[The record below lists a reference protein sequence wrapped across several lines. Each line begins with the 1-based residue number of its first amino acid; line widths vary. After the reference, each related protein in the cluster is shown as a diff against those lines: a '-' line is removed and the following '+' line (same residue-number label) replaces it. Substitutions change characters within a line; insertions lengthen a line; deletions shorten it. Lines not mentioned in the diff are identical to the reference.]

1 MPPIERDVALWDP
14 ERVLRHQHSSS
25 SDHGRSFIPMWDSS
39 DPERAP
45 PPLPLNPQ
53 SPSVGT
59 SRPGTSTA
67 IQSAHAALTEKARE
81 SALVS
86 NALARR
92 VGEHSPERTP
102 RASLSH
108 TSSISTSSSSSSAP
122 RSQSHRRMQS
132 LQPNSVRDLS
142 LMIETSGANSNNG
155 RDSNNS
161 TPRSPEKTSLVNLPS
176 TPLRNR
182 SDPFLSDDKQPIS
195 TNPGPG
201 PSLTPIVRP
210 IVRRPHQSILGEN
223 TPPQS
228 ATMLALHSMAA
239 SSPSQK
245 EREPGAP
252 LPMPPSSSS
261 SQSLPQPPPQQQQQ
275 QQQQPTSQPDPTPA
289 PAPALSI
296 VSTNSSAGGAKS
308 RSGNSSSGSGN
319 NNNNNMAMTVIKQP
333 HLQMEHLSKQ
343 IFSLTSIATS
353 LQKEMSALS
362 RRSRDN
368 ATDLLSLKE
377 ATNARDEDIRK
388 SLREIISNASE
399 VTSIRSRDS
408 YPGGPFMIDNKPHGQ
423 PQATSPLSKSVR
435 PFSLPRIPSPNSFAA
450 SLDRE
455 SMSTPS
461 LYAADGPNTISML
474 ERIVREMGTKEGQD
488 MLMGRLSEVI
498 DKVAGMA
505 SAAKLEELLQIVKE
519 RQEQSVVPVSQGGN
533 NYMGGGPGRP
543 RNYSFDDEPASSQ
556 REIEYNRKG
565 PMTQRAE
572 RLLQSA
578 SASAIDQRRS
588 SAPTT
593 GITDVI
599 SDDVLKIIKTV
610 KDSVAQGGGLTA
622 EVKALVRELRGEV
635 LGMGREIGRR
645 LDEVEVRAK
654 DEGKPPAATQV
665 EMAKVVEDGLS
676 ELKQHMNDLMRE
688 HRRQSAASAATI
700 AAAAAEAV
708 PAVDYQEVYNSMR
721 AALKDSQAN
730 KPNRPELSRED
741 VIEAVKDAW
750 ETYKPEIEV
759 QQIGLERDEVL
770 TCLEQGLRDYAP
782 RSEQPAGATREEVFK
797 AVVEGL
803 THFVP
808 PQMPSSG
815 MSRDEVLDAVR
826 ECLEEF
832 EFPVAPSAIGAEI
845 SKEDMVD
852 AVKQGLNGFDFPQT
866 SRDLI
871 SMGPNENSDEIV
883 SRLHDIMQFMRE
895 EFKAVSDEA
904 KQNVAANGRDTEQ
917 VLDATRDGL
926 EKLRSDLEIY
936 VDKVA
941 AAVTHQDFS
950 EGLIRTLDVFRD
962 EISDLVSKA
971 SDGSKEMLK
980 EEIESLRDTVNT
992 SLVPAI
998 PVQSNT
1004 APANNREVLEALQ
1017 EGVNLLRGEI
1027 SSRHVNSTSE
1037 VLDAIQEGLS
1047 DLRISIDRLG
1057 NKPADLSANDE
1068 ILDALKSG
1076 LSDVRTDI
1084 DGLRDQNSNAVAT
1097 VETSN
1102 TAIVPADMLRH
1113 DDIKNLEMLITQL
1126 RTKVDVIDAARS
1138 EQTSDREITT
1148 TSDEDPSSALT
1159 TERDA
1164 EWKEKIMEMETKL
1177 HAIHESVTGLAS
1189 REVPPA
1195 STVTDPEEAPA
1206 PRPST
1211 DAASREDVEAIET
1224 ILRNTKARLDDLI
1237 DGDQF
1242 LRKDH
1247 IETIETLVLDTKH
1260 SLVDLKAQMDGLSS
1274 REDVNMVESLVAQV
1288 ANGFDELKE
1297 RHEKQFDDPE
1307 RVTKTDVDAI
1317 ALACLQVKS
1326 AVERMSQA
1334 DDSTG
1339 LPSKDD
1345 LLSLAVIVRDVRS
1358 QLEMD
1363 SAVAVKASEECQ
1375 AEVAGVG
1382 ERVQDVKD
1390 FLEVLN
1396 ETVKNRLEDGVLG
1409 IESVGKILDSLSD
1422 TIGRNS
1428 SDLHDLYET
1437 MRNEFEESRA
1447 GVVGAKLESDERIQ
1461 QTTDVL
1467 EAKIDERIGELV
1479 AKFDDF
1485 QAIADDRM
1493 RISEGRDVDM
1503 EAAVVGTKD
1512 IADELKLLIDT
1523 LGSAVTESLE
1533 KMEEA
1538 SKTVFERVDDMA
1550 SKAEENHS
1558 DGKAEH
1564 QQTRDHVLQAIEAV
1578 QGVQGHVTEYQPKIL
1593 ETIKDVLLVVS
1604 EHFEHSKSSTTTI
1617 QEQLVEAK
1625 APEMPLLPPIEKYDD
1640 TTMQEKLDKLVGQT
1654 DRATDAL
1661 TKLDKMDSL
1670 VDHTLAVGQ
1679 ALTKLDRLVEHSED
1693 TDKALGEQREKL
1705 DQLDQLEKLEKLEKM
1720 DYLVA
1725 QAETTSQALV
1735 SLEKLAKLDQIVD
1748 LTQLAGRAF
1757 DSQHEKIDKI
1767 VEHTQV
1773 AQEAY
1778 TKLDSLDQ
1786 LDKLDKLEKLEKL
1799 DQLDELMGHSRV
1811 ADDKADRTLSQLET
1825 LEKVHQQ
1832 VMRTA
1837 ADLAQYMSTQTQR
1850 IADDHE
1856 DRERTLQETTI
1867 ALERRQVEKEQAE
1880 ASVEALRE
1888 EEHRLKESVASLR
1901 AEQETFQRNKI
1912 RLTADVSSLET
1923 ALHLRREELHEMEA
1937 RAEGLERRI
1946 LEGVMDHSRVLL
1958 MAKTNKGREAMNRKR
1973 VVPSKKEAPPTGDNT
1988 PRAATRAAPA
1998 ESKPRSAFNMA
2009 MSAKRNPLPTNS
2021 PVGVAAN
2028 GSANGSRRI
2037 LSLSQINSSVSSG
2050 SIKRSNSVRAN
2061 VGGPGGL
2068 RKSSWG
2074 GRLPTKG
2081 YGSLEMDKENVP
2093 LKESDEENDRD
2104 MPEGDD
2110 DEPAGYNTPRGEEIS
2125 AAIVPYKRAG
2135 ADDFDDCCDDDDN
2148 DKDDDKH
2155 SEAGTLRRSS
2165 VGTSVVTGD
2174 AQSETSE
2181 FYSGDDDDDN
2191 DVMSQWTSSEVS
2203 SAAPGEMVLYGSEV

>member
-14 ERVLRHQHSSS
+14 DRVLRHQHSSS

-92 VGEHSPERTP
+92 MGEASPERTP

-108 TSSISTSSSSSSAP
+108 TSSISSSGSAP

-142 LMIETSGANSNNG
+142 LMLETGNG

-161 TPRSPEKTSLVNLPS
+161 TPRSPEKTLPGLPS

-182 SDPFLSDDKQPIS
+182 SDPFISDDMPPTN

-201 PSLTPIVRP
+201 PSLTPILRP

-239 SSPSQK
+239 SGSSP
-245 EREPGAP
+245 REPGAP
-252 LPMPPSSSS
+252 LPVPPSSA
-261 SQSLPQPPPQQQQQ
+261 QPLPQPTHQQQQLSA
-275 QQQQPTSQPDPTPA
+275 QPESAPA
-289 PAPALSI
+289 PAPALTN
-296 VSTNSSAGGAKS
+296 VSNNSSAGGATS
-308 RSGNSSSGSGN
+308 RNGN
-319 NNNNNMAMTVIKQP
+319 NGSNSMAMTVVKQP
-333 HLQMEHLSKQ
+333 TVPVEQLSKQ
-343 IFSLTSIATS
+343 ILSLTNIATS

-388 SLREIISNASE
+388 SLRELITNASDAP
-399 VTSIRSRDS
+399 SIRSRDS
-408 YPGGPFMIDNKPHGQ
+408 YPGGPFMIDNKPHLQ
-423 PQATSPLSKSVR
+423 HSATSPLSKTVR

-450 SLDRE
+450 SLDRD

-461 LYAADGPNTISML
+461 LYAADGPNTIAML
-474 ERIVREMGTKEGQD
+474 ERIVGEMGTKEGQD
-488 MLMGRLSEVI
+488 LLMNRLSEVI
-498 DKVAGMA
+498 EKLAGMA
-505 SAAKLEELLQIVKE
+505 SAAKLEELLQFIKE
-519 RQEQSVVPVSQGGN
+519 QQVQSIIPAASGN
-533 NYMGGGPGRP
+533 GYMGGGPARP
-543 RNYSFDDEPASSQ
+543 RNYNFDDEPASSQ

-565 PMTQRAE
+565 PMSHRAE

-578 SASAIDQRRS
+578 SASAIEQRRS
-588 SAPTT
+588 SAPLT
-593 GITDVI
+593 GTTDVI
-599 SDDVLKIIKTV
+599 NDDVLKIIKTV

-654 DEGKPPAATQV
+654 DEGKPPAATKV
-665 EMAKVVEDGLS
+665 EMAKVVEEGLT
-676 ELKQHMNDLMRE
+676 ELKQHMNNLMRE

-708 PAVDYQEVYNSMR
+708 PAIDYQEVYNSMR

-730 KPNRPELSRED
+730 KPNHPELSRED

-770 TCLEQGLRDYAP
+770 VCLQEGLRDYAP
-782 RSEQPAGATREEVFK
+782 RNDQPAGATREEVFK

-803 THFVP
+803 NHFVP

-871 SMGPNENSDEIV
+871 PIGPSDNTDEIV
-883 SRLHDIMQFMRE
+883 TRLQDIMQFMRE

-926 EKLRSDLEIY
+926 EKLRSDLESY

-941 AAVTHQDFS
+941 AAMTHQDFS

-980 EEIESLRDTVNT
+980 DEIESLRDTVNS

-998 PVQSNT
+998 PIPTVA
-1004 APANNREVLEALQ
+1004 APANNREILEALQ
-1017 EGVNLLRGEI
+1017 EGVSLLRNEI
-1027 SSRHVNSTSE
+1027 SNRHVNSTSE

-1084 DGLRDQNSNAVAT
+1084 DGLRDQTSNAVAT

-1126 RTKVDVIDAARS
+1126 RTKVDIIDAS
-1138 EQTSDREITT
+1138 QSKSTDRDLTT
-1148 TSDEDPSSALT
+1148 TDDQDSSSALT
-1159 TERDA
+1159 IERDA
-1164 EWKEKIMEMETKL
+1164 EWKEKILEMETKL
-1177 HAIHESVTGLAS
+1177 HAIHTSVSDLAS
-1189 REVPPA
+1189 REVA
-1195 STVTDPEEAPA
+1195 AATVKDSEEEPQ
-1206 PRPST
+1206 PRPSA

-1224 ILRNTKARLDDLI
+1224 ILRNTKARLDDFI
-1237 DGDQF
+1237 DSGEQF

-1247 IETIETLVLDTKH
+1247 IDTIEALVLDTKH
-1260 SLVDLKAQMDGLSS
+1260 SLSDLKSQVDGLSS
-1274 REDVNMVESLVAQV
+1274 REDINTVESLVAQV

-1307 RVTKTDVDAI
+1307 RVTKSDVEAI

-1326 AVERMSQA
+1326 AVERMAQA

-1345 LLSLAVIVRDVRS
+1345 LLSLAVIVRDMRS
-1358 QLEMD
+1358 QLEED
-1363 SAVAVKASEECQ
+1363 SAITAKASEERQ
-1375 AEVAGVG
+1375 VEMAGVSD
-1382 ERVQDVKD
+1382 RISDVKD

-1422 TIGRNS
+1422 TISRNS

-1447 GVVGAKLESDERIQ
+1447 GVVGAKLESDERFQ
-1461 QTTDVL
+1461 QTTETL
-1467 EAKIDERIGELV
+1467 EAKIDDRIGELV

-1485 QAIADDRM
+1485 QAISDDRM
-1493 RISEGRDVDM
+1493 RVMEGRDTEV
-1503 EAAVVGTKD
+1503 ESAVVGTKV

-1538 SKTVFERVDDMA
+1538 SKTVFTRVDDMV
-1550 SKAEENHS
+1550 SKADENHS
-1558 DGKAEH
+1558 EGKAEH
-1564 QQTRDHVLQAIEAV
+1564 QQTRDQVQQAITAV
-1578 QGVQGHVTEYQPKIL
+1578 QDVQVHVTEYHPKIL
-1593 ETIKDVLLVVS
+1593 DAVKDVLLVVS

-1617 QEQLVEAK
+1617 QEKLIEAK
-1625 APEMPLLPPIEKYDD
+1625 PAEMPLLPPVEKYDD

-1654 DRATDAL
+1654 DRATDAF
-1661 TKLDKMDSL
+1661 TKLDKMDLL
-1670 VDHTLAVGQ
+1670 VDHTLTVGQ

-1693 TDKALGEQREKL
+1693 TDKALDQQLVKLEQLDKLEKL
-1705 DQLDQLEKLEKLEKM
+1705 DQLDQLDKL
-1720 DYLVA
+1720 DVLVA
-1725 QAETTSQALV
+1725 QSESNSQALV

-1757 DSQHEKIDKI
+1757 DTQHDKIDKL

-1773 AQEAY
+1773 AQDAFA
-1778 TKLDSLDQ
+1778 KLDSLDKLET
-1786 LDKLDKLEKLEKL
+1786 LDKLDKLEKL

-1811 ADDKADRTLSQLET
+1811 AGDKADRTLSQLET
-1825 LEKVHQQ
+1825 LEKVHEQ
-1832 VMRTA
+1832 VTRTA
-1837 ADLAQYMSTQTQR
+1837 ADLAQYMAAQTQR
-1850 IADDHE
+1850 IANEHE

-1867 ALERRQVEKEQAE
+1867 ALERRQAEQDQTE
-1880 ASVEALRE
+1880 ASVAALRE
-1888 EEHRLKESVASLR
+1888 EERRLRESVAELRTDQESL
-1901 AEQETFQRNKI
+1901 QRNKI

-1958 MAKTNKGREAMNRKR
+1958 MAKANKGREAMSRKR
-1973 VVPSKKEAPPTGDNT
+1973 VVPSKKETTASPDESTVKNA
-1988 PRAATRAAPA
+1988 RVAPA
-1998 ESKPRSAFNMA
+1998 ENKPRSAFKMA

-2021 PVGVAAN
+2021 PIGVAAN
-2028 GSANGSRRI
+2028 GTPNGSRRI
-2037 LSLSQINSSVSSG
+2037 LSLSQINSSISSG
-2050 SIKRSNSVRAN
+2050 NIKRSNSVRAN
-2061 VGGPGGL
+2061 VGGVGL

-2081 YGSLEMDKENVP
+2081 YGGLDMDKENAP

-2104 MPEGDD
+2104 MHAEDD
-2110 DEPAGYNTPRGEEIS
+2110 DEAAVYSTPHAEEVC
-2125 AAIVPYKRAG
+2125 AVVPYQRGLREKEC
-2135 ADDFDDCCDDDDN
+2135 DDEYVDCCDDN
-2148 DKDDDKH
+2148 DKNEDEDKH

-2174 AQSETSE
+2174 TQSEAGE
-2181 FYSGDDDDDN
+2181 YYSGDEDDD
-2191 DVMSQWTSSEVS
+2191 DVMSQWTSSQVS
-2203 SAAPGEMVLYGSEV
+2203 SAAPGEMVLYGSEL